1 MTQLLSVCVSEA
13 HSLFR
18 SDGLLLF
25 VLAIVVAITIS
36 STTLLLLFFFTSRYS
51 IVVSWSFSLTSPD
64 FRRMRDLSRP
74 NIIYRDKT
82 HINVFNAIR
91 SPTDV
96 ARTSS
101 PERRSLF
108 ASLVSYFS
116 ACLTRLP
123 LKLVLFYS
131 LNRFHRGSYRRYY
144 STMSIEPPRRNIRA
158 LSYRRSTPSFGTF
171 ESRFRCSLGRTNL

>member
-64 FRRMRDLSRP
+64 LRRFTRP
-74 NIIYRDKT
+74 FATKNHQTRQ
-82 HINVFNAIR
+82 NAYQRIQCH
-91 SPTDV
+91 SI
-96 ARTSS
+96 SHGCCS
-101 PERRSLF
+101 NFF
-108 ASLVSYFS
+108 AGTT
-116 ACLTRLP
+116 LT
-123 LKLVLFYS
+123 FC
-131 LNRFHRGSYRRYY
+131 
-144 STMSIEPPRRNIRA
+144 
-158 LSYRRSTPSFGTF
+158 
-171 ESRFRCSLGRTNL
+171 ESRFVLFRMSNASSPKIGPFLFPKSFPSWFLSSLLFDDVD